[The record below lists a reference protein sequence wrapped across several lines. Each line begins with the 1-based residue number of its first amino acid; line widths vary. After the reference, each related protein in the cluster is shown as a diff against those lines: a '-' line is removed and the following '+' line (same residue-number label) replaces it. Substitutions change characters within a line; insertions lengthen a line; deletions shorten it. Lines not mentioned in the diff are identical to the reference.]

1 MSLSFYCKEEE
12 NSREESINR
21 YKNIFA
27 NYDKNTPSLSDALI
41 QMYNSLDLGNKKINE
56 LTEDII
62 NKCKATI
69 DFNYDMIKIKYEN
82 ITKEDAYII
91 CSYTCES
98 EDREYSPYR
107 ILNQNLV
114 SNNRHKGVNN
124 ISKYLYIF
132 LKSLRKLPRYYPEKK
147 ALYRCLN
154 CQVNLAT
161 YNIGNKKTFWGFTST
176 SPDPNAT
183 YSFLKDT
190 IKDKEALK
198 TGTVFTL
205 SGDIWGYNIEL
216 FNCYQEEEIL
226 LEPERKFKIT
236 DVLPP
241 LNGITSIRCKILKTD
256 LILSDNKLDSNLIS
270 DDEIENENR
279 DNINIKEYIIKFEM
293 QAKINEEKYTKGI
306 GILCKCNIE
315 SKKTKKIKALITYN
329 HMINFDFLNKGE
341 KMILYINKKE
351 YEINIKINRYK
362 YTNEDLDFTIIE
374 ILDKDN
380 IKNFIEIDNFI
391 YSKNY
396 TGNNII
402 SVYLNDD
409 GDDFELSH
417 NKIIKKDNDY
427 YTCDTETMKEG
438 IIIFKDNMKL
448 IGIIKVKEEKINI
461 IPMNMIIDK
470 INFIKCIY
478 EIQKE
483 DVNKNIQIINNNFYQ
498 TIINE
503 EIQKYIKIIIN
514 GEIYSNILTFK
525 FNKEGYYTIYLL
537 SYNDLTSMS
546 LMFRN
551 CTSLKELDFSSFNTD
566 QVTNM
571 SYMFYNC
578 SSLKE
583 LDLSPFKTNQVT
595 DMSNMFYEC
604 LSLKELNL
612 SSFDTSQVKNM
623 SCMFS
628 YCSSLTELN
637 LSSFNTSQVIN
648 MSCMFNDCI
657 ALTELNLSSFD
668 TSQVIDMSAMFN
680 NCIALEKLD
689 LSSFKTNKVK
699 NMIGMFDKIKKECKI
714 KCNNEKIIKQ
724 YKNTKNCIII

>member
-1 MSLSFYCKEEE
+1 
-12 NSREESINR
+12 
-21 YKNIFA
+21 
-27 NYDKNTPSLSDALI
+27 
-41 QMYNSLDLGNKKINE
+41 
-56 LTEDII
+56 
-62 NKCKATI
+62 
-69 DFNYDMIKIKYEN
+69 
-82 ITKEDAYII
+82 
-91 CSYTCES
+91 
-98 EDREYSPYR
+98 
-107 ILNQNLV
+107 
-114 SNNRHKGVNN
+114 
-124 ISKYLYIF
+124 
-132 LKSLRKLPRYYPEKK
+132 
-147 ALYRCLN
+147 
-154 CQVNLAT
+154 
-161 YNIGNKKTFWGFTST
+161 
-176 SPDPNAT
+176 
-183 YSFLKDT
+183 
-190 IKDKEALK
+190 
-198 TGTVFTL
+198 
-205 SGDIWGYNIEL
+205 
-216 FNCYQEEEIL
+216 
-226 LEPERKFKIT
+226 
-236 DVLPP
+236 
-241 LNGITSIRCKILKTD
+241 
-256 LILSDNKLDSNLIS
+256 
-270 DDEIENENR
+270 
-279 DNINIKEYIIKFEM
+279 
-293 QAKINEEKYTKGI
+293 
-306 GILCKCNIE
+306 
-315 SKKTKKIKALITYN
+315 
-329 HMINFDFLNKGE
+329 
-341 KMILYINKKE
+341 
-351 YEINIKINRYK
+351 
-362 YTNEDLDFTIIE
+362 
-374 ILDKDN
+374 
-380 IKNFIEIDNFI
+380 
-391 YSKNY
+391 
-396 TGNNII
+396 
-402 SVYLNDD
+402 
-409 GDDFELSH
+409 
-417 NKIIKKDNDY
+417 
-427 YTCDTETMKEG
+427 MKEG

>member
-27 NYDKNTPSLSDALI
+27 KYDKNTPSLSDALI

-190 IKDKEALK
+190 IKDKETLK

-216 FNCYQEEEIL
+216 FNCYQEAEIL
-226 LEPERKFKIT
+226 LEPERKFIIT

-241 LNGITSIRCKILKTD
+241 LNGIISIRCDILKTD
-256 LILSDNKLDSNLIS
+256 LILSDSKLDSNLIS
-270 DDEIENENR
+270 DNEIENENR

-293 QAKINEEKYTKGI
+293 QAKINEENEYTKGI
-306 GILCKCNIE
+306 GILCNIK
-315 SKKTKKIKALITYN
+315 SKNIKALITYN

-380 IKNFIEIDNFI
+380 IKNFIEIDKFI

-396 TGNNII
+396 TGSNII
-402 SVYLNDD
+402 FAYLNDD
-409 GDDFELSH
+409 GNDFELSH

-427 YTCDTETMKEG
+427 YTCDIETMKEG
-438 IIIFKDNMKL
+438 IIILKDNMKL
-448 IGIIKVKEEKINI
+448 IGIIKVKDEKINI
-461 IPMNMIIDK
+461 I
-470 INFIKCIY
+470 
-478 EIQKE
+478 Q
-483 DVNKNIQIINNNFYQ
+483 
-498 TIINE
+498 
-503 EIQKYIKIIIN
+503 
-514 GEIYSNILTFK
+514 
-525 FNKEGYYTIYLL
+525 
-537 SYNDLTSMS
+537 
-546 LMFRN
+546 
-551 CTSLKELDFSSFNTD
+551 
-566 QVTNM
+566 
-571 SYMFYNC
+571 
-578 SSLKE
+578 
-583 LDLSPFKTNQVT
+583 
-595 DMSNMFYEC
+595 
-604 LSLKELNL
+604 
-612 SSFDTSQVKNM
+612 
-623 SCMFS
+623 
-628 YCSSLTELN
+628 
-637 LSSFNTSQVIN
+637 
-648 MSCMFNDCI
+648 
-657 ALTELNLSSFD
+657 
-668 TSQVIDMSAMFN
+668 
-680 NCIALEKLD
+680 
-689 LSSFKTNKVK
+689 
-699 NMIGMFDKIKKECKI
+699 
-714 KCNNEKIIKQ
+714 
-724 YKNTKNCIII
+724 